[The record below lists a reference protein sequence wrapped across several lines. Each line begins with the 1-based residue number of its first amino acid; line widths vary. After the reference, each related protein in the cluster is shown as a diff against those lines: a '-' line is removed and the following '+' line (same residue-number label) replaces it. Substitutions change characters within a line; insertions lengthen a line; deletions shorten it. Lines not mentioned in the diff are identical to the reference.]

1 LLSDN
6 IRKYRKSKQM
16 SQDELAEKLEVT
28 RQSISLWET
37 GQTQPSLDNIVALAK
52 LFDVSTDALL
62 TDNEQTPAD
71 TDAVVSKPPKTVNKK
86 PAVIIAVCFAVV
98 LTVVL
103 SSLLWKNKEP
113 DSSNT
118 QTPEISNIAEPLDIP
133 ESDAQSDENN
143 EDETV
148 FNQVQHSE
156 EDSQGQVPQ
165 KTEEKVPEADKKSE
179 NTPVQNE
186 EQKGEDKGQN
196 QVTQKPAADVKEP
209 EKIEEKASEADKKA
223 ENTPVQNEVQKGE
236 DKGQNQVTQKPSA
249 DVEAPEKPE
258 EDVAETQEKPEENI
272 KEPEKPEENV
282 KTPEKSEAAV
292 EAPANNKEK
301 DLFGYLKDFVVQ
313 NGTLNGDYCYYSKS
327 ADNYGGYADE
337 QFSLY
342 YWGDSDK
349 IEFCLHSVLDETF
362 SINFYLYVPKKH
374 SGNYEYISSYY
385 YRDNGEPLYEARGV
399 IKGAEFTKSYPL
411 NCDSYYGS
419 ADVQNDFMEMS
430 RQGICDAI
438 ECLKNFVA
446 VENLEYSFYDFGFV
460 KF

>member
-1 LLSDN
+1 MNFLVFLTVKCYNPIEGSDFLLSDN

-62 TDNEQTPAD
+62 TDNEQAPAD
-71 TDAVVSKPPKTVNKK
+71 TDAAVSKPPKTVNKK

-98 LTVVL
+98 LAVVL
-103 SSLLWKNKEP
+103 TSLLWKNKEP
-113 DSSNT
+113 DGSET
-118 QTPEISNIAEPLDIP
+118 QTPVKPNIVEPVDVQQSVVRLE
-133 ESDAQSDENN
+133 ESN

-148 FNQVQHSE
+148 LDETQNGEVKTQSGAPEKSE
-156 EDSQGQVPQ
+156 EIVPD
-165 KTEEKVPEADKKSE
+165 TDKKVE
-179 NTPVQNE
+179 TVPVTNE
-186 EQKGEDKGQN
+186 TQKDTDKGQSEVTEKLISPVETPEKSEEIVPDTDN
-196 QVTQKPAADVKEP
+196 KAKKTPVTNETQKDT
-209 EKIEEKASEADKKA
+209 
-223 ENTPVQNEVQKGE
+223 N
-236 DKGQNQVTQKPSA
+236 KGQSAVTGEPTSP
-249 DVEAPEKPE
+249 VEAPEK
-258 EDVAETQEKPEENI
+258 AEAVVETP
-272 KEPEKPEENV
+272 V
-282 KTPEKSEAAV
+282 K
-292 EAPANNKEK
+292 NKEK

-362 SINFYLYVPKKH
+362 SISFYLYVPKKH

-430 RQGICDAI
+430 RQGICDTI
-438 ECLKNFVA
+438 ECLKNFVVA
-446 VENLEYSFYDFGFV
+446 ENLEYSFYDFGFV